1 MCRGC
6 GLDLIDMTI
15 KHCDKLVSVEIA
27 EDYPFSVGEMLKLFM
42 TLSQSMFSNSIIDI
56 LTEQ

>member
-27 EDYPFSVGEMLKLFM
+27 QEILPVFSRRNAEVIYDIVSRYVLK
-42 TLSQSMFSNSIIDI
+42 
-56 LTEQ
+56 